1 MFRNNTKTPNSKDR
15 TLIIDDKVA
24 REHLLSIERRAYKT
38 YRARESASSRLGRR
52 ARAWNWAI
60 VALST
65 ATTVAAVGMLTDAS
79 MYGPNGPTLLVCV
92 SVFALV
98 VSLAATNMNH
108 SGRSRDMFLNYR
120 KIQRIAV
127 EMEQMITEEV
137 VTRSMVAAISD
148 RYQEVLDE
156 SENHT
161 SGDYWRHFSSK
172 LAKDQAFYL
181 GEDVSQYLRRR
192 EMLRDT
198 TVTSLPYITL
208 LLPAALFLPLLE
220 SLLS

>member
-1 MFRNNTKTPNSKDR
+1 M
-15 TLIIDDKVA
+15 IVDDKRA
-24 REHLLSIERRAYKT
+24 RERLTCIERRAYKT
-38 YRARESASSRLGRR
+38 YRARESACSRLGRR

-65 ATTVAAVGMLTDAS
+65 ATTVAAVGMLTDS
-79 MYGPNGPTLLVCV
+79 DMYGPNGSTLLVCV
-92 SVFALV
+92 SIFALV

-127 EMEQMITEEV
+127 EIEAMKSGKIVTEV
-137 VTRSMVAAISD
+137 MVTAISD
-148 RYQEVLDE
+148 RYQEILDE

-161 SGDYWRHFSSK
+161 PGDYLRHFSPN
-172 LAKDQAFYL
+172 LPKDQPFFL
-181 GEDVSQYLRRR
+181 GDDVSQFLRRR

-208 LLPAALFLPLLE
+208 ILPVALFVPLFQ